1 MLNLE
6 WKATAIADLLAI
18 VDYISDDNPDAAQA
32 LKDEIEA
39 KTSRLPDNPQLY
51 RVGRVDDTREMVVRP
66 NYIVIYEENTIAVT
80 ILRVLHAA
88 QQWPETLALFAAP

>member
-39 KTSRLPDNPQLY
+39 KTSRIPDNPQLY
-51 RVGRVDDTREMVVRP
+51 RVGRVDGTREMVVRP
-66 NYIVIYEENTIAVT
+66 NYIVIYAENAIAVT

-88 QQWPETLALFAAP
+88 QQWPEM

>member
-1 MLNLE
+1 VLNLE

-88 QQWPETLALFAAP
+88 QQWPET

>member
-39 KTSRLPDNPQLY
+39 KTSRLPDNPQIY
-51 RVGRVDDTREMVVRP
+51 RVGRVDGTREMVVRP
-66 NYIVIYEENTIAVT
+66 NYIVIYAEDAIAVT
-80 ILRVLHAA
+80 VVRVLHAA
-88 QQWPETLALFAAP
+88 QQWPET